1 MWISSSKESC
11 ISVLFGHFFLRL
23 SQISTVQKWNFFFSP
38 GTVYR
43 IYFVP
48 SLFLLAFKEGMWDG
62 GGKQVLLSVTW
73 YGEPYVLF
81 SLGRFL
87 MDGLF
92 WFFCFFLFQWNHAP
106 NVRCLFLTGER
117 EKLLK
122 QMFML

>member
-1 MWISSSKESC
+1 M
-11 ISVLFGHFFLRL
+11 HFCSLWSLL
-23 SQISTVQKWNFFFSP
+23 SEIKPNQHCSEMDFFFPP
-38 GTVYR
+38 GIVYR

-62 GGKQVLLSVTW
+62 GGKQVLLSVTR

-92 WFFCFFLFQWNHAP
+92 CFLFFFQWNHAP
-106 NVRCLFLTGER
+106 NVRCLFLTEEG